1 MGLIRIED
9 MEFYA
14 FHGHYR
20 EEQIVGNHFLV
31 DVTIE
36 TDTDKAGKSD
46 ELRDTLNYQ
55 TAYLLVKKGDG
66 DHLQIF
72 SSILPPG
79 YLTPSTQ
86 ELAGIKKATVKVSKL
101 NPGDGWPHRQ
111 GECGT
116 DQVKLPR
123 FCRGEIA
130 VTAVSLCI
138 CQEASTAG
146 LESVSSII
154 ALLQSPFYLL
164 FLYSHFIQYDE
175 RIRRDIKA

>member
-55 TAYLLVKKGDG
+55 TAYLLVKKEMETTSNLLE
-66 DHLQIF
+66 HIATR
-72 SSILPPG
+72 ILDALYRELPG
-79 YLTPSTQ
+79 
-86 ELAGIKKATVKVSKL
+86 INKATVKVSKL
-101 NPGDGWPHRQ
+101 NPVMGGRI
-111 GECGT
+111 G
-116 DQVKLPR
+116 R
-123 FCRGEIA
+123 
-130 VTAVSLCI
+130 VSVEL
-138 CQEASTAG
+138 T
-146 LESVSSII
+146 
-154 ALLQSPFYLL
+154 
-164 FLYSHFIQYDE
+164 
-175 RIRRDIKA
+175 R

>member
-55 TAYLLVKKGDG
+55 TAYLVVKREMETTSNLLE
-66 DHLQIF
+66 HIATR
-72 SSILPPG
+72 ILDAL
-79 YLTPSTQ
+79 YNELT
-86 ELAGIKKATVKVSKL
+86 GINKATVKVSKL
-101 NPGDGWPHRQ
+101 NPGNGWPHRQ

-116 DQVKLPR
+116 DQVEPASAPISSGGRNLP
-123 FCRGEIA
+123 
-130 VTAVSLCI
+130 
-138 CQEASTAG
+138 
-146 LESVSSII
+146 
-154 ALLQSPFYLL
+154 
-164 FLYSHFIQYDE
+164 
-175 RIRRDIKA
+175 